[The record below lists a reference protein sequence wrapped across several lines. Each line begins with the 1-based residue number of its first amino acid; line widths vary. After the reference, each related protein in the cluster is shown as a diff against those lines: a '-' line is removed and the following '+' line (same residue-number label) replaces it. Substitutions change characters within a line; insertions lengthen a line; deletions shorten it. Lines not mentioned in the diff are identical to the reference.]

1 MPAVGAVFGKYIHE
15 IIGTIINFYTILF
28 GWREKKLIVIK

>member
-1 MPAVGAVFGKYIHE
+1 MPAVGAVFEKYIHE
-15 IIGTIINFYTILF
+15 TIGTIINFYTILF